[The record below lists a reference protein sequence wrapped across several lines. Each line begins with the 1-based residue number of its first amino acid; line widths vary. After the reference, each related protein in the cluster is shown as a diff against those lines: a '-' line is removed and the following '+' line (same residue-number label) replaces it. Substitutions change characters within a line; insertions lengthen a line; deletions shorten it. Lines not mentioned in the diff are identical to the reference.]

1 MSVYATMK
9 QAIDA
14 LDADLW
20 ATLYHD
26 DFTFIRHQSGTSMN
40 KAEMIDMGKMMMAN
54 DAVQFHNSRCV
65 YENDDII
72 VEHSVMDFPDGS
84 REAIMSVHMLENG
97 KIIRSETGATPLNK

>member
-14 LDADLW
+14 RDAELW

-26 DFTFIRHQSGTSMN
+26 DFTFVRHQSGTSMN

-65 YENDDII
+65 YENDDIL
-72 VEHSVMDFPDGS
+72 VTHDFMSYPDGT
-84 REAIMSVHMLENG
+84 REAVMGVSTLKDG
-97 KIIRSETGATPLNK
+97 QIIRMETGATLLN